1 MARILLT
8 GFQPFHKAS
17 RNPSQAIVE
26 ALRSEPNLVTRILPV
41 IFGRA
46 ADEICSVID
55 ETRPEYVLALGQ
67 AEGRKEITPERVA
80 INIDDARIPDNDG
93 NQPRE
98 SVIKSQGPA
107 AYFSTLP
114 ISEMVSSMQSAS
126 VPASISNTA
135 GTFVCN
141 HIFYAMQHHCR
152 DLNIRSGFMH
162 LPVMSSQTHEFPGL
176 PTMEFELM
184 LKGVRAALDVLR

>member
-17 RNPSQAIVE
+17 SNPSQAIVE

-114 ISEMVSSMQSAS
+114 ISEMVSSMQSANVS
-126 VPASISNTA
+126 ASISNTA